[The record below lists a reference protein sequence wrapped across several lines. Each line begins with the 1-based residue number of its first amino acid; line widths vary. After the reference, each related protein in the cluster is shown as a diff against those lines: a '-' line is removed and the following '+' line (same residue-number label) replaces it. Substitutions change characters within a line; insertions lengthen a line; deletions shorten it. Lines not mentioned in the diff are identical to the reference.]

1 MDVAAVIVTRGDVDV
16 SDPLDT
22 LRQAG
27 IGERFVWDNSRRADL
42 GVYGR
47 YAAIEHVEA
56 PVIFVQD
63 DDCVLPVASIRA
75 LLDAYEPGVLTAN
88 LPRKFYERYKDRGTC
103 MVGFGAVFDRKL
115 PSVAFECFDD
125 YVLEGYVGAFP
136 SFWRTCD
143 LVFAGLTPHKTLDL
157 PYQDQPWARDESRMW
172 RQPGHFE
179 ERLEMINLVRSVRD
193 GLAA

>member
-1 MDVAAVIVTRGDVDV
+1 MDVAAIIVTRGDVDV
-16 SDPLDT
+16 SEPLDT
-22 LRQAG
+22 LRKAG
-27 IGERFVWDNSRRADL
+27 IGERFVWDNSQREDL

-63 DDCVLPVASIRA
+63 DDCVLPVAAIRA
-75 LLDAYEPGVLTAN
+75 LLAAYEPGVLTAN

-103 MVGFGAVFDRKL
+103 MVGFGAVFDRGL
-115 PSVAFECFDD
+115 PMLAFEQAICGGMKWTPELFN
-125 YVLEGYVGAFP
+125 
-136 SFWRTCD
+136 RTCD

-157 PYQDQPWARDESRMW
+157 PYTDQPWARDESRMW

-193 GLAA
+193 GMAA